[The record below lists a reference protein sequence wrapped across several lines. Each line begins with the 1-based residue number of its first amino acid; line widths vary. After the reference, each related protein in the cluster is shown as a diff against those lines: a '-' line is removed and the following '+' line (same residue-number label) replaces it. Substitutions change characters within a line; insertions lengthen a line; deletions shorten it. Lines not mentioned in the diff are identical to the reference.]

1 MNETDT
7 DQNQKPK
14 ISKLAIAS
22 IICLGL
28 SFVICCSMGSVVV
41 FFYIPIAGI
50 AALIHIGLS
59 KGRLR
64 GTGLAIMSIVI
75 PICLL
80 LTFISMRNL
89 KWYLQRTVYISGLEG
104 IGTAIK
110 LYANEYDGHLP
121 TPQNWCDLLVIQ
133 DNINRNRLSGHRE
146 MSDAMWGESVYA
158 LNKSVIGM
166 NLSDI
171 PGDVVLLFE
180 TTYGRT
186 DSERDT
192 PRKTRDYFSE
202 IYEPHE
208 GVAVHR
214 GKDLVYKDRWNQVGG
229 VEILTTEYYLGEECL
244 VLFAD
249 GHAELIKKEELDT
262 LRWEP

>member
-1 MNETDT
+1 MNEKSSE
-7 DQNQKPK
+7 QGQKPK
-14 ISKLAIAS
+14 TSKLAIAS
-22 IICLGL
+22 IVCLGL

-50 AALIHIGLS
+50 AALIHIRLS

-110 LYANEYDGHLP
+110 LYANEHDGHLP
-121 TPQNWCDLLVIQ
+121 TPQKWCDLLVIQ
-133 DNINRNRLSGHRE
+133 DSINRNRLSGHRE
-146 MSDAMWGESVYA
+146 TSDAMWAESVYA
-158 LNKSVIGM
+158 LNKSVVGM
-166 NLSDI
+166 KLSDI
-171 PGDVVLLFE
+171 PDDVVLLFE